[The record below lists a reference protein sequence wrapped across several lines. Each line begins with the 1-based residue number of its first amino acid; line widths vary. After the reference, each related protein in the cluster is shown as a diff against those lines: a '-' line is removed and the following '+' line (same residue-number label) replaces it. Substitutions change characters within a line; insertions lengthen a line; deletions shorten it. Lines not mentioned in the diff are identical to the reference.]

1 MYLIYLLTL
10 CARPV
15 SLRRTL
21 ELLVTITTTSD
32 ELAIYREGFTA
43 TTDSRPGRLNLD
55 LHICTPST
63 RHCRCIRAYRRS
75 AIPDRRTYGSGRAH
89 YDNRILYSESDGA
102 CARRYTYCPRRTEQ
116 KEVGMSIGYKRLRTR
131 TYNRDTRQRHTSP
144 CDRERKVIAM
154 WTDFKRTEMLCLGIG
169 G

>member
-1 MYLIYLLTL
+1 MTL
-10 CARPV
+10 CYFLFHQVFCV
-15 SLRRTL
+15 SYLPTDIVCPPCVIATNRTL

-75 AIPDRRTYGSGRAH
+75 AIPDRRDVWKRPRTLRQSH
-89 YDNRILYSESDGA
+89 TILGIRRRMRTSLYILSKADGA
-102 CARRYTYCPRRTEQ
+102 
-116 KEVGMSIGYKRLRTR
+116 KEGWHEHRLQEAA
-131 TYNRDTRQRHTSP
+131 NKD
-144 CDRERKVIAM
+144 
-154 WTDFKRTEMLCLGIG
+154 L
-169 G
+169 